1 MRKAQ
6 SEPAGEYPGEVAT
19 VRMSRRSVIRASGG
33 GALALGLGG
42 ATITGAAVPAA
53 SAATRKAACTVPQ
66 PPHLPSGFWK
76 TFTSRYISVGDGLML
91 HAVTGGDGPPLL
103 LVHGWP
109 ETWYAWRLVMPALAQ
124 DFQVIAVDQ
133 RGIGLSDKPASG
145 YDTGTLARDLIAVM
159 DALGHKQ
166 FAVVGH
172 DTGMPIAYALAADYR
187 DRVER
192 LAVAEAV
199 IPGVT
204 PSPPLFLPTAKDEQL
219 FHLAFNKLPTMNEQL
234 IRGREDIYFGY
245 EFAIHAGT
253 SPLPDYVVR
262 YYVEVLATQPD
273 ALRGSFGWY
282 RELDATTA
290 QNAQRAAQSLT
301 QPVLGIGGTE
311 GNADGPA
318 NTMKLA
324 ASNVQ
329 TLVIPDCAHWVPE
342 QAPQALLAGLAA
354 FLAPYRQGS
363 AAALL
368 R

>member
-1 MRKAQ
+1 MTYTAPE
-6 SEPAGEYPGEVAT
+6 EPAARAGEAGGA
-19 VRMSRRSVIRASGG
+19 RISRRGLIRTAGG
-33 GALALGLGG
+33 SALAFGLGG
-42 ATITGAAVPAA
+42 ATLA
-53 SAATRKAACTVPQ
+53 SAAPTARAAIRAAGGTVPQ
-66 PPHLPSGFWK
+66 PPRLPSGFWN
-76 TFTSRYISVGDGLML
+76 TFTSRYINVGDGLRL

-145 YDTGTLARDLIAVM
+145 YDTGTLARDLVTVM
-159 DALGHKQ
+159 DALGHER

-172 DTGMPIAYALAADYR
+172 DTGMPIGYALAADYR

-219 FHLAFNKLPTMNEQL
+219 FHLAFNKLPAMNEQL
-234 IRGREDIYFGY
+234 VKGREDIYFGY
-245 EFAIHAGT
+245 EFAVHAGT
-253 SPLPDYVVR
+253 SQLPDYAVR
-262 YYVEVLATQPD
+262 YYVEVLAVQPH

-282 RELDATTA
+282 RELDTTTA
-290 QNAQRAAQSLT
+290 QNEQRATRPLT
-301 QPVLGIGGTE
+301 QPVLAVGGAE
-311 GNADGPA
+311 GNGDGPA

-324 ASNVQ
+324 AVDVQ
-329 TLVIPDCAHWVPE
+329 ALVIPDCAHWVPE
-342 QAPQALLAGLAA
+342 QAPEALLAGLAA

-363 AAALL
+363 AVTT
-368 R
+368 RR